1 MVKDK
6 TDLSEARKEI
16 DEVDLK
22 ILRLLMRRAEI
33 VDDVRAAKLAT
44 NTVAYRPGR
53 EAQVLRR
60 LATLHK
66 GNFPL
71 AALIRIWREI
81 MAASV
86 AMQQEFSCAFCDFEA
101 GGAEALVKD
110 NFGVM
115 TQMSKYASPDEV
127 IRAVKNG
134 ECSVGLLPKPIQNE
148 RRPWWQHFY
157 FDLEHELRICGSA
170 FSGNNFSSPEALII
184 GKVPPEETGAD
195 STYFVIEHDRSFEEL
210 EAGKIFGEP
219 LMDCVSV
226 AGPTIGGDS
235 AHFSLLKMK
244 GFYLEDSRFGKPQL
258 KELIGLT
265 GCKCIGAAPLGIL
278 EK

>member
-1 MVKDK
+1 
-6 TDLSEARKEI
+6 EEI
-16 DEVDLK
+16 DEVDSK
-22 ILRLLMRRAEI
+22 ILELLMRRAEI
-33 VDDVRAAKLAT
+33 VDDVRAAKLVT

-60 LATLHK
+60 LALLRK

-86 AMQQEFSCAFCDFEA
+86 AMQQDFTCAFCDSEA

-115 TQMSKYASPDEV
+115 TQMSRYASPDEV
-127 IRAVKNG
+127 INAVKNG
-134 ECSVGLLPKPIQNE
+134 ECSVGVLPKPLKNE

-157 FDLEHELRICGSA
+157 FESEHELRICGSA

-195 STYFVIEHDRSFEEL
+195 STYFVIEHDRSFDDV
-210 EAGKIFGEP
+210 EAGKIFVEP

-226 AGPTIGGDS
+226 AGPTIGRHS
-235 AHFSLLKMK
+235 AYFSLLKIK
-244 GFYLEDSRFGKPQL
+244 GFYLEASEFFEPQL
-258 KELIGLT
+258 EEFIGLT
-265 GCKCIGAAPLGIL
+265 GCKCIGNAPLGIL

>member
-1 MVKDK
+1 MAKDK
-6 TDLSEARKEI
+6 IDLSKVREEI
-16 DEVDLK
+16 DEVDSK
-22 ILRLLMRRAEI
+22 ILELLMRRAEI
-33 VDDVRAAKLAT
+33 VDDVRAAKLVT

-60 LATLHK
+60 LALLRK

-86 AMQQEFSCAFCDFEA
+86 AMQQDFTCAFCDSEA

-115 TQMSKYASPDEV
+115 TQMSRYASPDEV
-127 IRAVKNG
+127 INAVKNG
-134 ECSVGLLPKPIQNE
+134 ECSVGLLPKPIKNE
-148 RRPWWQHFY
+148 QRPWWQHFY
-157 FDLEHELRICGSA
+157 FELEHELRICGSA
-170 FSGNNFSSPEALII
+170 FSGNNFLSPEALII

-195 STYFVIEHDRSFEEL
+195 STYFVIEHDRSFDDV
-210 EAGKIFGEP
+210 EAGKIFVEP

-226 AGPTIGGDS
+226 AGPTIGRHS
-235 AHFSLLKMK
+235 AYFSLLKIK
-244 GFYLEDSRFGKPQL
+244 GFYLEASEFFEPQL
-258 KELIGLT
+258 EEFIGLT
-265 GCKCIGAAPLGIL
+265 GCKCIGNAPLGIL

>member
-1 MVKDK
+1 MAKDK
-6 TDLSEARKEI
+6 IDLSEVRKEI
-16 DEVDLK
+16 DEVDSK
-22 ILRLLMRRAEI
+22 ILELLMRRAEI

-60 LATLHK
+60 LALLHK

-86 AMQQEFSCAFCDFEA
+86 AMQQDFTCAFCDSEA
-101 GGAEALVKD
+101 GGGEALVKD

-115 TQMSKYASPDEV
+115 TQMFKYASPDEV
-127 IRAVKNG
+127 ISAVRNG

-148 RRPWWQHFY
+148 LRPWWQHFY
-157 FDLEHELRICGSA
+157 FKLEHELRICGSA
-170 FSGNNFSSPEALII
+170 FSGSNFSSPEALII

-195 STYFVIEHDRSFEEL
+195 STYFVIEHDRSFEDV
-210 EAGKIFGEP
+210 EAEKIFGE
-219 LMDCVSV
+219 LVMDCVSI
-226 AGPTIGGDS
+226 AGLTTGGYS
-235 AHFSLLKMK
+235 AYFSLLKIK
-244 GFYLEDSRFGKPQL
+244 GFYLEGSEFFEPKS
-258 KELIGLT
+258 EEFIGLT
-265 GCKCIGAAPLGIL
+265 GCKCIGSAPLGIL